1 MSKMMPTSDSSWKQ
15 LWSAARGLFGGSILD
30 RDARACFIGC
40 SELPLAPHRIAGC
53 EAKDLRVVS
62 NLGNLIPAAGHGNR
76 DDETAAVEQALDDG
90 AGDIILCGHS
100 GCLAMQALLQGRFSA
115 VPASLRP
122 WLEHADETRRRLAD
136 FFPLWTP
143 EEQIERLA
151 QENVLVQLEHLAD
164 WPGVA
169 RALQRD
175 EVRLHA
181 WYYREETGELLA
193 FDGGEQRFLPVARG
207 RKGDGHHGFL

>member
-1 MSKMMPTSDSSWKQ
+1 MIQNHESSWKQ
-15 LWSAARGLFGGSILD
+15 LWGAARGLFGGSALD
-30 RDARACFIGC
+30 RGARTCFIGC
-40 SELPLAPHRIAGC
+40 SELSLAPHRIAGC
-53 EAKDLRVVS
+53 EAKELRVVS

-76 DDETAAVEQALDDG
+76 GGEAAAVESALDDG

-100 GCLAMQALLQGRFSA
+100 GCLAMQALLNGKFSA
-115 VPASLRP
+115 LPASLRP

-143 EEQIERLA
+143 EEQLERLA

-169 RALQRD
+169 RAIQRN

-181 WYYREETGELLA
+181 WYYRGETGELLA
-193 FDGGEQRFLPVARG
+193 FDGGEQRFVPVARG
-207 RKGDGHHGFL
+207 RQDDDCHGFL